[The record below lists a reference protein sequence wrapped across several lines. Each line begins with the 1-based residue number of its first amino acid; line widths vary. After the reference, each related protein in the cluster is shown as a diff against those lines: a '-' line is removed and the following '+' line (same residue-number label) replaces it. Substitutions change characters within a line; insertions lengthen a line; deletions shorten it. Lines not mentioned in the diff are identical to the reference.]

1 MEPLELENYLAWY
14 FNGPPSQKTC
24 FKTSLDH
31 LKTIKKHVLLLKQ
44 SNLLIF

>member
-1 MEPLELENYLAWY
+1 MEPLELEYYLARY

-31 LKTIKKHVLLLKQ
+31 LKTHHF
-44 SNLLIF
+44 IFTFKMV